1 MSDQKVRTRAEIPAS
16 DKWTI
21 EKVYRNTQAWQADFK
36 KLKAEAEELPAFNGK
51 LNHAEQLLAFFKVD
65 EKVSRTAYKLAEYA
79 NRRADE
85 DIANAE
91 FIALRAEINAYLSE
105 LAAKE
110 AFFEPEILSYP
121 EGTVEREL
129 KEQPALELYRFVLEQ
144 ILKKKPHTLD
154 SQSEMLLAAIS
165 DCLEAP
171 SNAYDFL
178 TDADMTFPEIC
189 NEEGQSVELTE
200 STYHRFITSKD
211 RKVRKEAFQALFQT
225 YGKYQN
231 TFASLLTSSVK
242 NFVFMAK
249 QHHYAS
255 SLECSLAPNNIP
267 TEVYHTAL
275 KTIHAHLDSLHRYVH
290 LKKQL
295 LKLPDIH
302 MYDLYVPVI
311 DVPEK
316 RYEFEEAVQT
326 VKEGLAP
333 LGEEYLDL
341 FSKGIESGWVD
352 RYPNKGKCSGAYSS
366 GCYDVPPYVLLN
378 FNYDL
383 NSVSTLAHEMGHSI
397 HTYYSTKNQPFI
409 YSDYSLFCAE
419 TASTTNEALLI
430 HHLIEKETDRDRK
443 LYLINSQLEQI
454 RTTVFR
460 QLLFAEFELY
470 THEKAEAGVHLTA
483 KDLCGF
489 WHDINAKYYGTEM
502 TVDPENDMEWARIP
516 HFYRDFYV
524 YQYATGYAAA
534 NSFSRMILSGGADA
548 VEKYKGFLKSGS
560 SDYPINI
567 LRKAG
572 VDMETAKPME
582 DVIHTFDE
590 LLDMLESAL

>member
-1 MSDQKVRTRAEIPAS
+1 MSDQRVKTRAEIAAS
-16 DKWTI
+16 DKWAI
-21 EKVYRNTQAWQADFK
+21 EKIYPDTKAWRADFEQ
-36 KLKAEAEELPAFNGK
+36 LKAEAEKLPQFSGK
-51 LNHAEQLLAFFKVD
+51 LNKADQLLAFFKLD
-65 EKVSRTAYKLAEYA
+65 EKVSRTAGKLAEYA

-85 DIANAE
+85 DTANAE

-110 AFFEPEILSYP
+110 AYFEPEILSYP
-121 EGTVEREL
+121 ERTVEQEL
-129 KEQPALELYRFVLEQ
+129 KEQPALGLYRFALEQ

-154 SQSEMLLAAIS
+154 SRSETLLAAAS
-165 DCLEAP
+165 DCLEGP

-178 TDADMTFPEIC
+178 TDADMTFPEIH
-189 NEEGQSVELTE
+189 NEDGQLVELTE

-211 RKVRKEAFQALFQT
+211 RQVRKEAFQALFNT

-249 QHHYAS
+249 QHHYTSA
-255 SLECSLAPNNIP
+255 LQCSLAPNNIP

-275 KTIHAHLDSLHRYVH
+275 KTINAHLNSLHRYVS
-290 LKKQL
+290 LKKKL
-295 LKLPDIH
+295 LKLSDMH

-311 DVPEK
+311 DVPE
-316 RYEFEEAVQT
+316 RHYEFDEAVQT

-333 LGEEYLDL
+333 LGKEYLDL

-366 GCYDVPPYVLLN
+366 GCYDVQPYVLLN

-383 NSVSTLAHEMGHSI
+383 NSVSTLAHEMGHSL
-397 HTYYSTKNQPFI
+397 HTYYSTKNQPYI

-430 HHLIEKETDRDRK
+430 HHLIDKETDQNRK

-460 QLLFAEFELY
+460 QLLFAEFELF
-470 THEKAEAGVHLTA
+470 THEKAEAGVQLTA
-483 KDLCGF
+483 KELCAF
-489 WHDINAKYYGTEM
+489 WHDVNVKYYGPEM

-534 NSFSRMILSGGADA
+534 NSFSRMILSGGEDA

-560 SDYPINI
+560 SDYPINV

-572 VDMETAKPME
+572 VDMATAKPME

-590 LLDMLESAL
+590 LLDMLERAL